1 MSEGIPCTW
10 MRGGTS
16 KGAYFLA
23 RDLPAAEAERDALLL
38 SVMGSPD
45 PRQIDGIGGADP
57 LTSKVAVVSA
67 SGRPDADVDYLFLQV
82 FVDRAVVTDRQNC
95 GNILSGVAQFAVEK
109 GLVRAADG
117 RTEVAVHMVNS
128 GQVAG
133 VTIETPGGVVTYE
146 GGARIDGVPGAA
158 APVLQNFPDAA
169 GSTCGALLPTGNA
182 ADTIGGVEVTC
193 IDNGMPVVVMRASDL
208 GVTGY
213 ERREQ
218 LDADEALKK
227 RLESIRTQAG
237 PLMNLGDVRE
247 KSVPKMTLAAPPRAG
262 GAIATRTF
270 IPHRCHA
277 SIGVLGAVSVAT
289 ACMLPGSTAHA
300 LARAPRPTPD
310 SGEKLASPVRAA
322 AGRGAGAAA
331 PVRAGNERL
340 VSVEH
345 PSGETSVMMRVT
357 LEGGKL
363 AVSKAAV
370 LRTAR
375 KLFEGRVFP
384 RPAWT
389 PRAASISTCN

>member
-23 RDLPAAEAERDALLL
+23 RALPSGEGERDALLL

-67 SGRPDADVDYLFLQV
+67 SDRPEADIDYLFLQV

-95 GNILSGVAQFAVEK
+95 GNILSGVAQFAIEN

-117 RTEVAVHMVNS
+117 RTEVAVYMVNTD
-128 GQVAG
+128 QVAG
-133 VTIETPGGVVTYE
+133 VTIETPRGAVTYE
-146 GGARIDGVPGAA
+146 GNARIDGVPGTA
-158 APVLQNFPDAA
+158 APVLQNFPQAA
-169 GSTCGALLPTGNA
+169 GSSCGALLPTGNP
-182 ADTIGGVEVTC
+182 ADAIDGVEVTC
-193 IDNGMPVVVMRASDL
+193 IDNGMPVVVLRAADMGIS
-208 GVTGY
+208 GY
-213 ERREQ
+213 ESRED
-218 LDADEALKK
+218 LDANAGLKE
-227 RLESIRTQAG
+227 RLESIRLHAG

-289 ACMLPGSTAHA
+289 ACMIPGSTAHA
-300 LARAPRPTPD
+300 VSQVPA
-310 SGEKLASPVRAA
+310 GEEK
-322 AGRGAGAAA
+322 
-331 PVRAGNERL
+331 L

-345 PSGETSVMMRVT
+345 PSGETSVMMHVT
-357 LEGGKL
+357 MEDG
-363 AVSKAAV
+363 APEVTRAAV

-384 RPAWT
+384 RP
-389 PRAASISTCN
+389 SS